1 MPELVPDG
9 PTIPVH
15 LMNELDSE
23 RVVFFCGAGISAGK
37 GSDLPRFADLVQHV
51 YTANH
56 IEPDAVEREALDCDE
71 PDLDRRRA
79 KFDKALGLLERES
92 RLGPQALR
100 GTVIERLSQ
109 KPTGPLHV
117 HEALIDLS
125 RNQQGVRLITTNF
138 DGRFVEAGLDE
149 QLVDTAPK
157 LPVPKRHNWST
168 LVHLHGRIVP
178 DDDGSNLVLTAADFG
193 RAYLTEQ
200 WAARFVTELFR
211 EFVVVFVGYSIDDP
225 VMSYMVDALAAETG
239 RGARVEKAFAF
250 ADYHGNSGGHE
261 RARDGWL
268 AKSVEPIL
276 YNGRDGHRLLAETLI
291 EWARIR
297 KDPFHARSQIATN
310 EITKMPGGP
319 NDPVVER
326 VTWALQDPVAA
337 RALAHEPP
345 ITEEDDFPKVERWLD
360 MFHEGGLLSCA
371 AADPSGEAADQGP
384 AVLRLVDSGNQGV
397 TPYTLD
403 LPRLSIA
410 RWIARHVH
418 VPQVLGWVLRNG
430 GHLHPGLRQE
440 VKASLAE
447 PSSDI
452 PPRLRLLWTI
462 VSDAQPDDPWNFQ
475 LTAEQYA
482 VAGTESER
490 RQIEDGVIRSIAPRL
505 VALPGPSSTVTFEHY
520 LENEQESV
528 PPLDSC
534 GHLRLMAGGRDTPD
548 QVASVL
554 RNAAVLSRHAETLTG
569 YLEKALTLAENDD
582 DFALNS
588 TLFRPSIAKHQQNQA
603 LDEWVFLIDLARDS
617 YLALAAT
624 DRVRGENLLQRWA
637 SSDKPLFK
645 RLVLHALTENAKSD
659 IHLARQLLVAGRSP
673 GVWEWELRREV
684 FRFFRVA
691 GARLPRR
698 LRVEIVRAILA
709 GPKGKVR
716 RSLRPEFIPREKAL
730 RLHRLSLSGM
740 RLNAESRALIQ
751 EAGLAAESDI
761 DERDEFAAWQE
772 EGGWISEEE
781 FAPRDLVQGS
791 IADVVSAVETETI
804 GRDAYRGLVLVKPV
818 KAASALRR
826 LAQRGRWPGTIW
838 QGFLWGLPGRRDREK
853 HNRRLQEYVAR
864 VLAAAPDGLFADV
877 GSAAADFIKELAE
890 ECGTARERELATL
903 WEKAWSGVGESLPL
917 MSGGDDPLTAA
928 LNHPAG
934 KLAEAALSRLRK
946 YEPEEGAGLPAP
958 VFPYFRTIGGD
969 SDGHLGR
976 VMLATRLHYLFTID
990 PDWTREHLIVRLS
1003 PSNTEEATD
1012 LWSAYGWSATVG
1024 PDLLLAFKEPFL
1036 EVLCV
1041 DPDGGHGRKNL
1052 IGLFISICLEAPNQL
1067 APDEI
1072 HCVVGGMSERALIGV
1087 LQSLTRRLRGEASER
1102 GHSWQV
1108 KVRPWLESYWP
1119 RATGRNST
1127 GTSKWMLAMLTECG
1141 DAFPA
1146 AAEWSLPC
1154 LRPIEGHDLY
1164 CLSQNGHAEQ
1174 HPDCMLQVLC
1184 RVVEADILPVHQRR
1198 ILRTILETM
1207 EATKPNL
1214 AADSRFQGLFR
1225 IATQ

>member
-1 MPELVPDG
+1 
-9 PTIPVH
+9 
-15 LMNELDSE
+15 MNELDSE
-23 RVVFFCGAGISAGK
+23 GVVFFCGAGISAGR

-51 YTANH
+51 YNANH
-56 IEPDAVEREALDCDE
+56 MEPDAVEREALDCDE
-71 PDLDRRRA
+71 PHLDRRRA

-211 EFVVVFVGYSIDDP
+211 EFIVAFVGYSIDDP

-310 EITKMPGGP
+310 EITKMPGGS
-319 NDPVVER
+319 NDAVVER
-326 VTWALQDPVAA
+326 VTWALQDSEAA
-337 RALAHEPP
+337 RALAQAPP
-345 ITEEDDFPKVERWLD
+345 IKDENDYPKLERWLD
-360 MFHEGGLLSCA
+360 IFGERGLLSCA
-371 AADPSGEAADQGP
+371 PVHPSVG
-384 AVLRLVDSGNQGV
+384 AVHRGSAVVRLVDSGDQGV
-397 TPYTLD
+397 NPYTLD
-403 LPRLSIA
+403 QPRLNIA
-410 RWIARHVH
+410 RWIARHIH

-447 PSSDI
+447 PSSGT

-462 VSDAQPDDPWNFQ
+462 VSDAEPDDLWNVQF
-475 LTAEQYA
+475 TAEQYQA
-482 VAGTESER
+482 APTEAER
-490 RQIEDGVIRSIAPRL
+490 RQIEDGVIQSIKPRL
-505 VALPGPSSTVTFEHY
+505 VALPGPSSTATFRHY
-520 LENEQESV
+520 LESEQESV
-528 PPLDSC
+528 SPLESC
-534 GHLRLMAGGRDTPD
+534 GHLRLMAGARDTPD
-548 QVASVL
+548 QVANVL
-554 RNAAVLSRHAETLTG
+554 GNPAVLSRHAETLTG
-569 YLEKALTLAENDD
+569 YLEKALILSGNDD
-582 DFALNS
+582 DFSLDS
-588 TLFRPSIAKHQQNQA
+588 TLFRPSIAEHQQNQA
-603 LDEWVFLIDLARDS
+603 LDEWVFLIDLVRDS

-624 DRVRGENLLQRWA
+624 DRIRGENLLQRWA
-637 SSDKPLFK
+637 LSDKPLFE
-645 RLVLHALTENAKSD
+645 RLVLHALTENVKSD
-659 IHLARQLLVAGRSP
+659 IHLAKQLLVAGRGP

-684 FRFFRVA
+684 FRFFRLA
-691 GARLPRR
+691 GSRLPRR

-709 GPKGKVR
+709 GPKGKAR
-716 RSLRPEFIPREKAL
+716 RRLRPESIPREKAL
-730 RLHRLSLSGM
+730 RLHRLSLSGVQ
-740 RLNAESRALIQ
+740 LNLESRALLQ
-751 EAGLAAESDI
+751 EAGLTAEDGL
-761 DERDEFAAWQE
+761 DERDEFTGWQE
-772 EGGWISEEE
+772 EGRWISDEE

-791 IADVVSAVETETI
+791 IADVVSAVEEGRI
-804 GRDAYRGLVLVKPV
+804 GRDEYHGLVLRKPD
-818 KAASALRR
+818 KAAAALRG
-826 LAQRGRWPGTIW
+826 LADRGKWPAPIW
-838 QGFLWGLPGRRDREK
+838 QGFLWGLPRQREQ
-853 HNRRLQEYVAR
+853 QERYFPFEDVAR
-864 VLAAAPDGLFADV
+864 LLAAAPGELFADV

-1108 KVRPWLESYWP
+1108 KVRPWLEYYWP
-1119 RATGRNST
+1119 RATGRNSPR
-1127 GTSKWMLAMLTECG
+1127 TSKWMLAMLTECG
-1141 DAFPA
+1141 DAFPD

-1154 LRPIEGHDLY
+1154 LLPIEGHDLY
-1164 CLSQNGHAEQ
+1164 CLSQNGHAER

-1184 RVVEADILPVHQRR
+1184 RVVDADILPVHQRR

-1214 AADSRFQGLFR
+1214 AADSRFRDLFQ